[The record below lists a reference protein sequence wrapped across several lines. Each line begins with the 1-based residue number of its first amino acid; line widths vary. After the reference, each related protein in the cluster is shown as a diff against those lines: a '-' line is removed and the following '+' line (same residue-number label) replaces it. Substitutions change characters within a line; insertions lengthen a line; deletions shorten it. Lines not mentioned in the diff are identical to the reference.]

1 MATPMAEDSSFED
14 DQLASMTTE
23 DIIRG
28 SRLVDNEIRILKVWY
43 LTITII
49 MFDLIVF
56 FFGFRIV
63 VCLGFWF

>member
-1 MATPMAEDSSFED
+1 
-14 DQLASMTTE
+14 MTTE

>member
-43 LTITII
+43 FSLYLSPCEDNDNNNNNVW
-49 MFDLIVF
+49 FDCFL
-56 FFGFRIV
+56 
-63 VCLGFWF
+63 LWF